1 MSIPFS
7 KAFEKMPPQEKL
19 QYVRSIQMPTNEE
32 ISFLISILTD
42 PKENGMVQAAVLP
55 ALKNAGENA
64 SEALALCFSQTSAH
78 ENQMHGYGCQLRIKL
93 SYALSQIPQTAAAVF
108 ESFLNDTVP
117 EIRQNGVIGISGK
130 NNGQYDSLLYGILIG
145 DSDPKTAF
153 EAASALEAGRER
165 TFPLLKKILADDL
178 RNVNKEAQTSGLD
191 DHVLGKVIDIVG
203 KNGRGENYKEIMMYI
218 EPYLCHKNPNISNSA
233 KEIIEAIKNEK

>member
-1 MSIPFS
+1 MSTPFS
-7 KAFEKMPPQEKL
+7 KTFEKMLPQEKL
-19 QYVRSIQMPTNEE
+19 QYIRSIQMPVNEE

-64 SEALALCFSQTSAH
+64 SAALLLCFSQTSDH
-78 ENQMHGYGCQLRIKL
+78 ENQMHDYERQIRIKL
-93 SYALSQIPQTAAAVF
+93 SYALSQIPQTEAAVF

-130 NNGQYDSLLYGILIG
+130 NNGQYDSLLYRVLIG

-153 EAASALEAGRER
+153 EAASALEVGKER

-178 RNVNKEAQTSGLD
+178 RNVNKEVQISGLD
-191 DHVLGKVIDIVG
+191 DHVLGKIIDIVG
-203 KNGRGENYKEIMMYI
+203 KNECGEKYEEIMMYI

-233 KEIIEAIKNEK
+233 KEIIEAIRNEK